1 MKNTKLKK
9 LWFHHDFNARNDPK
23 LLEVNMEVG
32 THGIAIFWMVVEMLY
47 ENDGYLSERE
57 LKTLIFTFHLNKE
70 DVNKVL
76 EICFDKDS
84 KGNITSK
91 RVIEELQEMGE
102 ISKKM
107 SDNSKKRWNKVRE
120 APLPDWM
127 DENGNVKEHKSEP
140 MTEEQKEKCQKAM
153 KDLFGDD

>member
-84 KGNITSK
+84 KGASLTLFQ
-91 RVIEELQEMGE
+91 RFFELSLIFFE
-102 ISKKM
+102 ISPI
-107 SDNSKKRWNKVRE
+107 SCNSSITRLLVIL
-120 APLPDWM
+120 PL
-127 DENGNVKEHKSEP
+127 ESLSKHISKTLLTSS
-140 MTEEQKEKCQKAM
+140 
-153 KDLFGDD
+153 LLR